1 MLLGRRWQERSGH
14 QGSGHRWWWQW
25 ETEIHSKL
33 ISQSRNYCFSI
44 KECEGYPEN
53 KNCRST
59 YHVFKI
65 IFTAGLTMATL
76 SVFFLWQLTSMW
88 RLLQIFSTHELLYA
102 HCWFGI
108 YCWCTLNYASF
119 FLSDWIMLLCKYLFS
134 CGCWMYSKHFLFASK
149 LLVIIFMFKTIS
161 FAGRRGRW
169 GC

>member
-33 ISQSRNYCFSI
+33 ISQSKNYCFSI

-59 YHVFKI
+59 SHVFKI

-76 SVFFLWQLTSMW
+76 SVYFLVTSMW

-119 FLSDWIMLLCKYLFS
+119 FYRTELCFSASICFLVAVGCILNTSFSLLN
-134 CGCWMYSKHFLFASK
+134 CW
-149 LLVIIFMFKTIS
+149 
-161 FAGRRGRW
+161 
-169 GC
+169 